1 MTFLA
6 EPRGFV
12 PAAFDVYVKTL
23 HWLAWRPKY
32 VVLHN
37 SAEPNLAQWAH
48 FGAGP
53 VNGLQRVKN
62 LNAYYKGIG
71 LHSGPH
77 LFVAPDFVWL
87 ACDLRADGVHASC
100 YNHESIG
107 VEMVGDYSS
116 EPFDSGDGAKVRAN
130 TVAALASLHR
140 ALGLSP
146 ETIRFHKE
154 CVADHHDCPGKNVS
168 KADIIARVAE
178 AMEAAHA

>member
-71 LHSGPH
+71 WHSGK
-77 LFVAPDFVWL
+77 
-87 ACDLRADGVHASC
+87 R
-100 YNHESIG
+100 
-107 VEMVGDYSS
+107 
-116 EPFDSGDGAKVRAN
+116 KRQ
-130 TVAALASLHR
+130 
-140 ALGLSP
+140 
-146 ETIRFHKE
+146 IRL
-154 CVADHHDCPGKNVS
+154 
-168 KADIIARVAE
+168 
-178 AMEAAHA
+178 